1 MGESLEGALGELAG
15 EVYNESERPSNARM
29 DNLRGLAYTTPMLGQ
44 TATSDGDELRQMVL
58 RLARLVEIS
67 VTLNST
73 LELDPLLQFI
83 IDSAAELLD
92 TEAASILLI
101 DKRSKDLRFAAA
113 TGADPVELAKIP
125 VPMDSS
131 IAGTIVR
138 DDRPLIINEVATDP
152 RHFREVGERVQ
163 LQIRS
168 LVGVPMRIQDEVIG
182 VLEAV
187 NKRQGGFEE
196 SDLQTLSIVASQ
208 AAVAINNARLLEAL
222 KRAYDELGKLDRLKS
237 EFISIASHELRTP
250 LALILGYATILQEDA
265 GESASEHVNAVFNSA
280 MRMRS
285 LIEDMT
291 NLNLLRVGSTEMNFE
306 LQPLQSVVR
315 AASEEVRDTIQ
326 AKGQELE
333 VTLWDETLEALVDGP
348 KVAMALTNLLN
359 NAMRF
364 TPSGGHIWLSLK
376 PHGKE
381 AWFQVRDTGI
391 GLPDDELERIFQA
404 FYQVE
409 DHLVRHHEGMGLGLA
424 IVRGVAQAHQGRTWA
439 ESPGEGQGATFTIA
453 LPF

>member
-1 MGESLEGALGELAG
+1 
-15 EVYNESERPSNARM
+15 
-29 DNLRGLAYTTPMLGQ
+29 
-44 TATSDGDELRQMVL
+44 
-58 RLARLVEIS
+58 
-67 VTLNST
+67 
-73 LELDPLLQFI
+73 
-83 IDSAAELLD
+83 
-92 TEAASILLI
+92 
-101 DKRSKDLRFAAA
+101 
-113 TGADPVELAKIP
+113 
-125 VPMDSS
+125 
-131 IAGTIVR
+131 
-138 DDRPLIINEVATDP
+138 VATDP

-187 NKRQGGFEE
+187 NKRQGDFGEA
-196 SDLQTLSIVASQ
+196 DLQTLSIVASQ
-208 AAVAINNARLLEAL
+208 AAVAINNARLVDAL
-222 KRAYDELGKLDRLKS
+222 QRAYDEVGKLDRLKS

-265 GESASEHVNAVFNSA
+265 GDAAAEHVNAVLNSA

-291 NLNLLRVGSTEMNFE
+291 NLNLLRIGSTEMNFE

-326 AKGQELE
+326 AKGQSLE
-333 VTLWDETLEALVDGP
+333 VELWDETLDARVDGP

-364 TPSGGHIWLSLK
+364 TPSGGHIWISLK
-376 PHGKE
+376 QHGHE
-381 AWFQVRDTGI
+381 AWFRVRDTGI
-391 GLPDDELERIFQA
+391 GIPEEELEHIFQP

-409 DHLVRHHEGMGLGLA
+409 DHLRRRHEGMGLGLA
-424 IVRGVAQAHQGRTWA
+424 IVRGVASAHQGRAWA
-439 ESPGEGQGATFTIA
+439 ESAGEGEGATFTIA
-453 LPF
+453 LPL